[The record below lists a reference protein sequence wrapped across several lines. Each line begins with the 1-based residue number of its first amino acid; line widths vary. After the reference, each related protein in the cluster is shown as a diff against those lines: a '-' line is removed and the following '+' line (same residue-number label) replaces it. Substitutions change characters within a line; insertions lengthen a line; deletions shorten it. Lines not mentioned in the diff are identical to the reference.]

1 MKSKRRKFSAQFKA
15 KVAVEALK
23 ERESLS
29 ELSRRFEV
37 HPNMISNRVGGRW
50 KNEILDNS
58 STIFEKERSTE
69 DEVIPDPEK
78 LYAKIGKLELE
89 NDFLKKRR
97 GPPP

>member
-29 ELSRRFEV
+29 ELSRRFEI
-37 HPNMISNRVGGRW
+37 HPNMISKW
-50 KNEILDNS
+50 KSEFLENS
-58 STIFEKERSTE
+58 STVFEKERSTE
-69 DEVIPDPEK
+69 EATPDPEK

-89 NDFLKKRR
+89 NDFLKKSLKKL
-97 GPPP
+97 GL